1 MIITPRLSLSLGLLA
16 LLSALA
22 GPAAAENDAA
32 RETARQLAYAGARAQ
47 AEGRFGE
54 ASQYFERGYMLMPVP
69 TLGLG
74 WARALVSLGKWLEAR
89 ERLREITERPLSEQ
103 QAAADRLDL
112 GVQRRAQRDAEQE
125 LGQLEP
131 RIPTLEVAL
140 DGATGD
146 GVGFSVDG
154 APRSLPA
161 PGERVSLNPGR
172 HRILA
177 VRGGDR
183 SMLDVEL
190 AESEHRVVQLH
201 LSPPPPAED
210 PSWTPMRW
218 AGVGTAATGVLGLG
232 VASYF
237 FARTLDQKHAAEARC
252 SASADALAPCD
263 PRRTSEY
270 HAAYDDGHWA
280 TAFAIGGTALIATGA
295 TLFFL
300 GEREAAPSEAPL
312 QVGLDLGPGGWGAR
326 LSGTF

>member
-1 MIITPRLSLSLGLLA
+1 LVLGLFA
-16 LLSALA
+16 LLSALSA
-22 GPAAAENDAA
+22 PAAAENDAA

-74 WARALVSLGKWLEAR
+74 WARALVSLGKLLEAR
-89 ERLREITERPLSEQ
+89 ERLLEISQSPLSER

-112 GVQRRAQRDAEQE
+112 EVQRRAQRDAGQE
-125 LGQLEP
+125 LGLLEP
-131 RIPTLEVAL
+131 RIPTLEIAL
-140 DGATGD
+140 DGPSRE
-146 GVGFSVDG
+146 GVGFSIDG

-161 PGERVSLNPGR
+161 PGERVPLNPGH

-177 VRGGDR
+177 ARGGDR

-201 LSPPPPAED
+201 LSPPPMVEEQG
-210 PSWTPMRW
+210 WTSMRW
-218 AGVGTAATGVLGLG
+218 AGVGAAATGVVGLG

-252 SASADALAPCD
+252 DASAGAPVPCD

-270 HAAYDDGHWA
+270 HAAYDSGNWA

-300 GEREAAPSEAPL
+300 GEREAPPSEVPV